1 MPELG
6 SVAQAGGGDDGDLD
20 RLRWL
25 ACFAVL
31 LEMMDRAPEIPE
43 T

>member
-1 MPELG
+1 VRELCVG
-6 SVAQAGGGDDGDLD
+6 AQGGNEMVIWIASA
-20 RLRWL
+20 WL

>member
-1 MPELG
+1 MVIWIV
-6 SVAQAGGGDDGDLD
+6 SA
-20 RLRWL
+20 WL

-31 LEMMDRAPEIPE
+31 LEMMDHAPEIPE

>member
-1 MPELG
+1 MVIWIA
-6 SVAQAGGGDDGDLD
+6 SA
-20 RLRWL
+20 WL
-25 ACFAVL
+25 ASFAVL

>member
-1 MPELG
+1 MVIWIA
-6 SVAQAGGGDDGDLD
+6 SA
-20 RLRWL
+20 WL

-43 T
+43 A